1 LRGPRGPT
9 GFYGWHIA
17 GWSTLLVAA
26 TAPGQTAAISV
37 LVDPLI
43 ADLSIS
49 RSAVSAAYLVGTLAG
64 AVMMPILGR
73 AIDAFGPRRVI
84 AAIGLVFSGALF
96 ALSSVTSLASLTGSF
111 VLIRMAGQGALGLAA
126 TTLVAHWF
134 TRRRGTVLGVVSAIG
149 TSAISLTP
157 VLIEGLVIAH
167 GWRHV
172 LRLEAAAILLIVL
185 PVAVLALRDRPG
197 QLGQHPDG
205 VPPPTTTSDT
215 DGEWGVTRAIALR
228 SPFFWLV
235 TSGVA
240 TSGLLST
247 AINFH
252 QISLLTARGLTQ
264 TEAAA
269 NFLPQTAATLG
280 ATLVTGWLA
289 DRMRATALIAA
300 AMLTLTAALLLGV
313 IAAPGL
319 LAISFGALL
328 GAAGGA
334 IRALEAAAFP
344 RHFGTRH
351 LGAIRGVVTAV
362 SVGSTA
368 FGPLLFAAL
377 HSTAHSYT
385 LALLTTATLPL
396 LVSLT
401 ALTMAIRTRWQLG
414 GADSTAADNS

>member
-1 LRGPRGPT
+1 
-9 GFYGWHIA
+9 
-17 GWSTLLVAA
+17 
-26 TAPGQTAAISV
+26 V

-43 ADLSIS
+43 AELEIS

-64 AVMMPILGR
+64 AVTMPILGR

-84 AAIGLVFSGALF
+84 AAIGLIFSGALF
-96 ALSSVTSLASLTGSF
+96 AMSAITSLTGLTGSL
-111 VLIRMAGQGALGLAA
+111 VLIRLAGQGALGLAA
-126 TTLVAHWF
+126 TTLVAQWF
-134 TRRRGTVLGVVSAIG
+134 TRRRGTVLGVVSAFG

-157 VLIEGLVIAH
+157 VLLEGLVTAH

-172 LRLEAAAILLIVL
+172 LRLEGVAILLIVL

-197 QLGQHPDG
+197 QLGQDPDG
-205 VPPPTTTSDT
+205 AAPPDT
-215 DGEWGVTRAIALR
+215 GDAGPEWGVSRAAALR

-235 TSGVA
+235 TGGVA
-240 TSGLLST
+240 TSGLLTT

-289 DRMRATALIAA
+289 DRLRSILLVAA

-328 GAAGGA
+328 GAAGGS
-334 IRALEAAAFP
+334 IRALEAATFP

-362 SVGSTA
+362 GVGSTA

-377 HSTAHSYT
+377 HGIARSYT
-385 LALLTTATLPL
+385 LALLTTAVIPL
-396 LVSLT
+396 LISLT
-401 ALTMAIRTRWQLG
+401 ALTMAIRARRQVG
-414 GADSTAADNS
+414 GADSAAADNS

>member
-1 LRGPRGPT
+1 M
-9 GFYGWHIA
+9 
-17 GWSTLLVAA
+17 
-26 TAPGQTAAISV
+26 
-37 LVDPLI
+37 LVDPII
-43 ADLSIS
+43 ADLNIS
-49 RSAVSAAYLVGTLAG
+49 RSAVSAAYLVGTLTG
-64 AVMMPILGR
+64 AVMMPALGR

-84 AAIGLVFSGALF
+84 AVIGLVFSGALF
-96 ALSSVTSLASLTGSF
+96 AMSAVTSLTGLTGTF

-134 TRRRGTVLGVVSAIG
+134 TRRRGTVLGAVSAIG

-157 VLIEGLVIAH
+157 VLIEGLVVTQ

-172 LRLEAAAILLIVL
+172 LHLEAAAILLLVL

-197 QLGQHPDG
+197 QLGQNPDG
-205 VPPPTTTSDT
+205 TPPPDVCDT
-215 DGEWGVTRAIALR
+215 APEWGVTRAFALR

-252 QISLLTARGLTQ
+252 QISLLTARGLTE

-289 DRMRATALIAA
+289 DRMRATTLIAA

-328 GAAGGA
+328 GAAGGS
-334 IRALEAAAFP
+334 IRTLEAATFP

-368 FGPLLFAAL
+368 FGPLMFAAL
-377 HSTAHSYT
+377 HGITRSYT
-385 LALLTTATLPL
+385 FALLTTAALPL
-396 LVSLT
+396 LVTLSV
-401 ALTMAIRTRWQLG
+401 LTMMASARRPA
-414 GADSTAADNS
+414 GAVSSTA